1 MDKEKFTRAR
11 IRALEENGE
20 GYQGIGRLSEK
31 TMHRMLKLCYE
42 PDESLHEIECFGSVA
57 DVKNDGGIIEIQR
70 ASLAYLIQ
78 KLERFLPH
86 SPVTVVHPIV
96 AKKRVRRLNTETG
109 EITSSGRTVKGK
121 TVFDSAFEI
130 YKIRKFIGN
139 EGFTLILLLL
149 DCDEY
154 KVHDPRARRG
164 RGGDHRVECIPTDVI
179 AEYILCDP
187 TDYLALLP
195 DDLADGFTAEEFK
208 KSVKSRSRY
217 AYYYLRLLVDL
228 GLMTREKQGAK
239 YLYSRIK
246 K

>member
-11 IRALEENGE
+11 IRALEENGQ

-31 TMHRMLKLCYE
+31 TMHRMLKLYYE

-57 DVKNDGGIIEIQR
+57 DVKNTDGIIEIQR
-70 ASLAYLIQ
+70 ASLAYLIP

-96 AKKRVRRLNTETG
+96 AKKRVRRLDTETG
-109 EITSSGRTVKGK
+109 EITSTGRTVKGK
-121 TVFDSAFEI
+121 TPFDSAFEI
-130 YKIRKFIGN
+130 YKIRRFIGN
-139 EGFTLILLLL
+139 DGFTLILLLL

-154 KVHDPRARRG
+154 KVHDPHARRG

-187 TDYLALLP
+187 ADYLALVP
-195 DDLADGFTAEEFK
+195 KDLADGFTAEEFRK
-208 KSVKSRSRY
+208 RVKSRSRY

-228 GLMTREKQGAK
+228 GVMTREKQGAK
-239 YLYSRIK
+239 YLYSRNK

>member
-70 ASLAYLIQ
+70 ASLAYLIP

-109 EITSSGRTVKGK
+109 EITSSGRAVKGK

-154 KVHDPRARRG
+154 RIPDPRARRG

>member
-31 TMHRMLKLCYE
+31 TMHRMLKLYYE

-70 ASLAYLIQ
+70 ASLAYLIP

-109 EITSSGRTVKGK
+109 EITSSGRAVKGK

>member
-31 TMHRMLKLCYE
+31 TMHRMLKLYYE

-70 ASLAYLIQ
+70 ASLAYLIP

-96 AKKRVRRLNTETG
+96 AKKRVRRLDTETG

-195 DDLADGFTAEEFK
+195 DDLADSFTAEEFK

>member
-31 TMHRMLKLCYE
+31 TMHRMLKLYYE

-70 ASLAYLIQ
+70 ASLAYLIP

>member
-1 MDKEKFTRAR
+1 MNKEAFTRAR

-31 TMHRMLKLCYE
+31 TMHRMLKLYYE
-42 PDESLHEIECFGSVA
+42 PDESCHEIECFGSVA
-57 DVKNDGGIIEIQR
+57 DVKNENGIIEIQR
-70 ASLAYLIQ
+70 ASLAYLIP

-96 AKKRVRRLNTETG
+96 AKKRVKHLNPETG
-109 EITSSGRTVKGK
+109 EITSTGRTVKGK
-121 TVFDSAFEI
+121 TPFDSAFEL
-130 YKIRKFIGN
+130 YKIKKFIGN

-154 KVHDPRARRG
+154 KIPNPKARRG
-164 RGGDHRVECIPTDVI
+164 RGGEQRLESIPTDLI
-179 AEYILCDP
+179 AEYIFRAP

-195 DDLADGFTAEEFK
+195 DDLADGFTAEEFRK
-208 KSVKSRSRY
+208 KVKSRSRY

-239 YLYSRIK
+239 YLYSRNK

>member
-1 MDKEKFTRAR
+1 MNKEAFTRAR

-31 TMHRMLKLCYE
+31 TMHRMLKLYYE
-42 PDESLHEIECFGSVA
+42 PNESCHEIECFGSVA
-57 DVKNDGGIIEIQR
+57 DVKNENGIIEIQR
-70 ASLAYLIQ
+70 ASLAYLIP
-78 KLERFLPH
+78 KLESFLPH

-96 AKKRVRRLNTETG
+96 AKKRVKHLNTETG

-121 TVFDSAFEI
+121 TPFDSAFEI
-130 YKIRKFIGN
+130 YKIRRFIGN

-154 KVHDPRARRG
+154 KIPNPKARRG
-164 RGGDHRVECIPTDVI
+164 RGGEARLESIPTDLI
-179 AEYILCDP
+179 AEYILCEP

-195 DDLADGFTAEEFK
+195 NELADGFTADEFK

-239 YLYSRIK
+239 YLYSRNK

>member
-31 TMHRMLKLCYE
+31 TMHRMLKLYYE

-70 ASLAYLIQ
+70 ASLAYLIP

-130 YKIRKFIGN
+130 YKIRKFIGG

-164 RGGDHRVECIPTDVI
+164 RGGDHRVECIPTDVL

-195 DDLADGFTAEEFK
+195 DDLADGFTADEFK

>member
-70 ASLAYLIQ
+70 ASLAYLIP

-96 AKKRVRRLNTETG
+96 AKKRVRRLDTETG